1 MAISGPAKT
10 RDIRIDLAR
19 SVCLWFILVDHTAAN
34 VLNQLTLRNFAIC
47 DAADVFVFLCGVSAS
62 LAYGTKLDH
71 AGWWEASKAVLRRV
85 RAIYI
90 AQLVLIIM
98 VAALLIASRALGQLE
113 VARFFWLHE
122 QAFSATALIRLACLV
137 DRSSLLGL
145 GILPLYIALLSWFAL
160 IIPLV
165 RRPLCLLALSGG
177 LWSVV
182 HLCPSLRAA
191 ETFNPLAWQLTF
203 TLGVLCCRYAY
214 LLRRPELRILDIAA
228 IGLLAA
234 DTWAVLMLPQTW
246 EFYHQFGLPVRVLL
260 RGADKLNLDPA
271 RVISVL
277 SLAWIV
283 FRHVPPDARWLRASW
298 ATTLIAL
305 GQHSLP
311 VFAVGIVVSGVSS
324 WALLVWQQS
333 FGSEVLVNT
342 AGLAAM
348 VLVAGLS
355 MLRPGKIVRMVA
367 RANLLDRLQ
376 ILVLRCAGNRR
387 SIISH

>member
-1 MAISGPAKT
+1 MSISGPAKA

-19 SVCLWFILVDHTAAN
+19 GVCLWFILVDHTAAN

-165 RRPLCLLALSGG
+165 DG
-177 LWSVV
+177 
-182 HLCPSLRAA
+182 
-191 ETFNPLAWQLTF
+191 
-203 TLGVLCCRYAY
+203 RYAY
-214 LLRRPELRILDIAA
+214 SPS
-228 IGLLAA
+228 
-234 DTWAVLMLPQTW
+234 
-246 EFYHQFGLPVRVLL
+246 
-260 RGADKLNLDPA
+260 PA
-271 RVISVL
+271 GCGQWFTC
-277 SLAWIV
+277 AQ
-283 FRHVPPDARWLRASW
+283 
-298 ATTLIAL
+298 AL
-305 GQHSLP
+305 GRLRHSTRSHGSSLSRSASCAAAMP
-311 VFAVGIVVSGVSS
+311 TCYVGPN
-324 WALLVWQQS
+324 
-333 FGSEVLVNT
+333 FGSSILLQS
-342 AGLAAM
+342 GC
-348 VLVAGLS
+348 S
-355 MLRPGKIVRMVA
+355 RPTPG
-367 RANLLDRLQ
+367 
-376 ILVLRCAGNRR
+376 R
-387 SIISH
+387 S